1 MNATQIMSFTHVDR
15 LGSNGTGCSL
25 NATCCSTMST
35 LLVDLN
41 KDCDSL
47 TTSQAKQIVIDVKS
61 DLLLSDT
68 VRFKTICNNL
78 SRLREEIQ
86 LSVVPMYFNKSERMK
101 GKVSTPSLFK
111 SFQSWIWLFLTVAHS
126 RTEHPKMCLTLA
138 VLVRTYFQ
146 QPSTSQLLECKAHK

>member
-47 TTSQAKQIVIDVKS
+47 ATSQAKQIVIDVKS
-61 DLLLSDT
+61 DFSVILSAL
-68 VRFKTICNNL
+68 K
-78 SRLREEIQ
+78 
-86 LSVVPMYFNKSERMK
+86 
-101 GKVSTPSLFK
+101 PSA
-111 SFQSWIWLFLTVAHS
+111 I
-126 RTEHPKMCLTLA
+126 
-138 VLVRTYFQ
+138 TYQ
-146 QPSTSQLLECKAHK
+146 D